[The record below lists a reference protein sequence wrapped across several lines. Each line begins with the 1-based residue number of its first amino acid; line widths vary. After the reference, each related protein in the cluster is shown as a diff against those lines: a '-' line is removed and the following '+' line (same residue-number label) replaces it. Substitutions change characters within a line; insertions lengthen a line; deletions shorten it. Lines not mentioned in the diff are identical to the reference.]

1 MAQVLKFKIVICLHQ
16 ESTLNHNLIQQLYF
30 NNLATFNLFFKMAFL
45 AFVDELFGFF
55 INLVLLTSALRGNK
69 VWPVQ
74 QVHFLD

>member
-1 MAQVLKFKIVICLHQ
+1 MAQELKFKIVICLHQ

-30 NNLATFNLFFKMAFL
+30 NNLATFNLFFV

-55 INLVLLTSALRGNK
+55 INFVLLTSALRGNK

-74 QVHFLD
+74 QVHFLN